1 MDGEDDLICDLAETY
16 HIHDYRA
23 LSPRVIAPLACG
35 LRPNSRTMM
44 RESGLRLTYEQSIIA
59 MIYDQLNLLRWSRT
73 KAAAKGAAP
82 PESLYAK
89 LTGREE
95 DNGED
100 CAAFTDG
107 ESYEAA
113 RQRILKGE

>member
-59 MIYDQLNLLRWSRT
+59 MIS
-73 KAAAKGAAP
+73 
-82 PESLYAK
+82 ESLYAK

-113 RQRILKGE
+113 RQRILKGG